1 MTRCTKESHFKFR
14 GMNFDQVDGVAMGSP
29 LAPTLADAFMSDFE
43 NKIMDRLEAMGL
55 KGWNRYVDDTF
66 VLLDN
71 KQCTQ
76 IILDELNKQHSN
88 IKSTT
93 ELEKKKTIPFLD
105 VIVDRTEKGFKSS
118 IYRKPTFTGVLLN

>member
-1 MTRCTKESHFKFR
+1 MTRCTKKSHFQFR

-29 LAPTLADAFMSDFE
+29 LAPTLADVFMSDFE

-66 VLLDN
+66 SLLDN
-71 KQCTQ
+71 NQCAK
-76 IILDELNKQHSN
+76 IILDELNKQHPN
-88 IKSTT
+88 IQFTT

-105 VIVDRTEKGFKSS
+105 VLVDRTEKDF
-118 IYRKPTFTGVLLN
+118 